1 MRNKID
7 LLADPDA
14 LFLNLWKARAL
25 KLLEP
30 PEYIWREREGGTIE
44 GFAVSDHEVITAKI
58 EAFVRSTKKHKSFR
72 KPVEVN
78 AFPAVIER
86 ASFRKS
92 HVYAGE
98 KLILSGAS
106 ATRLFNAFR
115 GEQPEGHVEAGNVLS
130 TSFKDCRKANIGHQ
144 FPVESIFL
152 ESDLDFA
159 VECRNTFNY
168 YHFITESLA
177 QLCVLDGVGFQ
188 GNIYFHFSNGEEKQ
202 LPFAQKFVEALFSE
216 YAGRVFFERPPKDY
230 DLVLT
235 AFEFIGGMGQVPQAQ
250 LKGITRLAP
259 DDSDVGSVE
268 FHPVLAMNMVNRTL
282 LDLSARALKAIEEH
296 DFSHL
301 PKRFFVG
308 RSLDQSRS
316 RPLAGQDL
324 LLEHLLAF
332 GFEHVVFEDYSPL
345 EQIALMAQAEMMIS
359 YHGAGFTNMLFASPD
374 AYVIELGTLQTA
386 QFRWADFW
394 PLANASGCKYISFFA
409 DFAAED
415 QLKETKFSVDG
426 IVPTFVSEK
435 ATAQAVAFVVTI
447 LGQSPSI
454 PDAKKLAELAGRVLR
469 AGAAPQAI
477 TVLANHRDIVE
488 NDGALCLLL
497 ADFHKA
503 LDEPKS
509 ELLALEAAFK
519 NDPSR
524 GKHWFESFGAPIV
537 SSGLRSSAGHYR
549 ISPLIF
555 QNVTMRLSQ
564 ITIGF
569 VSSVDCTCCCEPL

>member
-7 LLADPDA
+7 LSADPDA
-14 LFLNLWKARAL
+14 LFLNPWKARAL

-44 GFAVSDHEVITAKI
+44 GFAVSDHEVITGKI

-72 KPVEVN
+72 TPVEVN
-78 AFPAVIER
+78 AVPAVVER

-98 KLILSGAS
+98 KLVLSGAS
-106 ATRLFNAFR
+106 ATRLFNTFR

-130 TSFKDCRKANIGHQ
+130 TFLKDCRKANIGHQ

-159 VECRNTFNY
+159 IECRNTFNY

-188 GNIYFHFSNGEEKQ
+188 GNIYFHFPNGEEKQ
-202 LPFAQKFVEALFSE
+202 LPFAQKFVSALFPE
-216 YAGRVFFERPPKDY
+216 YAGRVFFERAPKDY

-250 LKGITRLAP
+250 LKGIARLAP

-282 LDLSARALKAIEEH
+282 LDLRARALKAIEEH

-324 LLEHLLAF
+324 LLEHLIAF

-359 YHGAGFTNMLFASPD
+359 HHGAGFTNMLFASPD

-415 QLKETKFSVDG
+415 QLKEPKFSVDG

-435 ATAQAVAFVVTI
+435 ATAQVVAFVVTI

-497 ADFHKA
+497 ADCHKA

-524 GKHWFESFGAPIV
+524 WQTLV
-537 SSGLRSSAGHYR
+537 R
-549 ISPLIF
+549 IIWCANRIERPEVI
-555 QNVTMRLSQ
+555 RWALSNLA
-564 ITIGF
+564 TDFPERHDAF
-569 VSSVDCTCCCEPL
+569 VANHDWVRFVG

>member
-115 GEQPEGHVEAGNVLS
+115 GEQPEGHVEAGNVLI
-130 TSFKDCRKANIGHQ
+130 TFFKDCRKANIGHQ

-159 VECRNTFNY
+159 VECRSTFNY

-188 GNIYFHFSNGEEKQ
+188 GNIYFHFPNGEEKQ
-202 LPFAQKFVEALFSE
+202 LPFAQKFVEALFPE
-216 YAGRVFFERPPKDY
+216 YAGRVFFERAPKDY

-235 AFEFIGGMGQVPQAQ
+235 AFEFIGSMGQVPQAQ

-282 LDLSARALKAIEEH
+282 LDLRARALKAIEEH

-332 GFEHVVFEDYSPL
+332 GFEHAVFEDYSPL

-497 ADFHKA
+497 ADCHKA

-524 GKHWFESFGAPIV
+524 GKHWFE
-537 SSGLRSSAGHYR
+537 H
-549 ISPLIF
+549 
-555 QNVTMRLSQ
+555 
-564 ITIGF
+564 F
-569 VSSVDCTCCCEPL
+569 VRQSYQAA